1 MTMQS
6 LRFNLTSLGSGP
18 PHHPAS
24 PGIRCKCITL
34 LQWGSNFAAGDCFQT
49 CLRIDMWP
57 VFAWG
62 GSAQVSSAK
71 QQLTQAIATNER
83 ISGSIY
89 VDVNFSSHPSISVYH
104 CLSICTMRPKHKQ
117 NWNRP
122 VQTSSIHLNSPSPSK
137 PLSAA
142 LSPAQLPWGFQCKAL
157 TAGPMFC
164 QLGLL
169 SNHFT

>member
-1 MTMQS
+1 M
-6 LRFNLTSLGSGP
+6 
-18 PHHPAS
+18 
-24 PGIRCKCITL
+24 
-34 LQWGSNFAAGDCFQT
+34 
-49 CLRIDMWP
+49 
-57 VFAWG
+57 
-62 GSAQVSSAK
+62 SSAK

-104 CLSICTMRPKHKQ
+104 CLSICTMRHKHKQ

-142 LSPAQLPWGFQCKAL
+142 LSPAQLPWV
-157 TAGPMFC
+157 
-164 QLGLL
+164 
-169 SNHFT
+169 SNAKL